1 MRPRAPAKSV
11 LMLTGKVRCFVPKQ
25 QLVLKGRRR
34 ALLFRS
40 KLNPTPMFSDDGG
53 DVLLMF
59 LFINDLMGVEELVN
73 WTAIKKPHSCL
84 ALKVI

>member
-1 MRPRAPAKSV
+1 
-11 LMLTGKVRCFVPKQ
+11 
-25 QLVLKGRRR
+25 
-34 ALLFRS
+34 
-40 KLNPTPMFSDDGG
+40 MFSDDGG

-73 WTAIKKPHSCL
+73 WTAIKKPYSCL